1 MQIVIDIPE
10 WFYDS
15 ILEYPRRGI
24 AVSQL
29 ERAILHG
36 TVLPKGHGRLIDAD
50 EFIKAEKEWL
60 CKDCKRLQGMKDG
73 KWKFIYEIGD
83 APCRA
88 CFNMD
93 MFEYID
99 EAPTVLE
106 ADKESTDDNT

>member
-1 MQIVIDIPE
+1 MKLIIEIPE
-10 WFYDS
+10 EAYKQIMEFGF
-15 ILEYPRRGI
+15 LENTHGKICYK
-24 AVSQL
+24 
-29 ERAILHG
+29 AIKNG
-36 TVLPKGHGRLIDAD
+36 AVLPKGHGRLIDAD
-50 EFIKAEKEWL
+50 EFIKAEEEWL
-60 CKDCKRLQGMKDG
+60 CKDCKRRQGMKNG

-106 ADKESTDDNT
+106 ADNETNTQ

>member
-10 WFYDS
+10 DVK
-15 ILEYPRRGI
+15 I
-24 AVSQL
+24 AITRMGLLRISDEMQNKVDK
-29 ERAILHG
+29 AIQHG
-36 TVLPKGHGRLIDAD
+36 TPIPKGHGRLIDAD

-60 CKDCKRLQGMKDG
+60 CKDCKRLQGMKNG

-88 CFNMD
+88 CYNMD

-106 ADKESTDDNT
+106 ADRED